1 MLFIITIIIIV
12 IVVISD
18 NLIVPFIINDKILLH
33 KDISI
38 FIQVRNE
45 GRCLVIR
52 EKVKIEFDYCGVEDN
67 YRCLVDSHSIT
78 LCLT

>member
-1 MLFIITIIIIV
+1 M

-18 NLIVPFIINDKILLH
+18 NLIMLFIITGKILLH

-52 EKVKIEFDYCGVEDN
+52 EKVKIEFYYCAVEDN
-67 YRCLVDSHSIT
+67 NKYQVDSHSIAVY
-78 LCLT
+78 LH